1 MRVLDFTDWHSNK
14 PTPCLLC
21 LSTWQ
26 RRREQLR
33 VLSRDC
39 GNFWSQQ
46 VWQRTRGQ
54 AFGFTPTGGSCKR
67 KGLMRRLR
75 GRLYWCNSGPR
86 RWVTEFALWNMGV
99 SGGCHFQR
107 LRKIKTAVCI
117 SILSMNSPEGW
128 TVHPFFCLVH
138 VRKCMQKHVVRNVFV
153 IAQIRIRLGSD
164 SQISENTTMQVFVT
178 QQHNI
183 LFLSPSTRG

>member
-1 MRVLDFTDWHSNK
+1 MHILDFTDWHSNK

-26 RRREQLR
+26 RRREELR

-46 VWQRTRGQ
+46 VWRKTRGQ
-54 AFGFTPTGGSCKR
+54 AFGFTPTGGSYKR

-75 GRLYWCNSGPR
+75 GRLYWCNSGLR
-86 RWVTEFALWNMGV
+86 RSATEFTLWNMGV
-99 SGGCHFQR
+99 SGGCHFLFVQ
-107 LRKIKTAVCI
+107 IKTAVCI

-128 TVHPFFCLVH
+128 TAHTCFAWSMFQKVHAKTRSSECLCDSS
-138 VRKCMQKHVVRNVFV
+138 VRLVKTPLF
-153 IAQIRIRLGSD
+153 RLSCFYLLPHMGEINRMWSCKK
-164 SQISENTTMQVFVT
+164 
-178 QQHNI
+178 
-183 LFLSPSTRG
+183 GG